1 MRQLILGGAQFGDSY
16 GRFIRVTKQPPENT
30 EKFLRYAIESGI
42 NQIDL
47 ALNYMNADKNL
58 AATQAAKY
66 FDYATKISYTKG
78 QEDEIINLLLS
89 QRTLIG
95 IKAFSTVFI
104 HNWFELS
111 IHDQKDA
118 LLLLKNLSKM
128 RITNEIGISV
138 YNIHEIQNIDSD
150 IDVIQA
156 PLSFI
161 NRQFLNSGEAKELK
175 SGGVKFQAR
184 SIFHQG
190 ILLNP
195 SSNIREKFPEIE
207 SFLKYCA
214 VSNTSFLQAALSI
227 YDNQDL
233 FSALL
238 VGANDIEQLQ
248 EIIDTPNQVSDILER
263 TSNLAFSVGF
273 SDPRTW

>member
-16 GRFIRVTKQPPENT
+16 GKFIRVTKQPPENT
-30 EKFLRYAIESGI
+30 EKFLRYSIESGI

-47 ALNYMNADKNL
+47 ALNYVNADKNL
-58 AATQAAKY
+58 AATQTAKF
-66 FDYATKISYTKG
+66 FDYATKISYTMG
-78 QEDEIINLLLS
+78 QEDEIVNLLLS

-95 IKAFSTVFI
+95 IKAFSTIFI

-111 IHDQKDA
+111 IHDQKGA
-118 LLLLKNLSKM
+118 FSLLKNLVNMRLTSK
-128 RITNEIGISV
+128 IGISV
-138 YNIHEIQNIDSD
+138 YDIHEIENIDSD
-150 IDVIQA
+150 INVIQA

-161 NRQFLNSGEAKELK
+161 NRQFLNSGKAKELK

-190 ILLNP
+190 LLLNP
-195 SSNIREKFPEIE
+195 SHNIRERFPEIE
-207 SFLKYCA
+207 SFLKYCTA
-214 VSNTSFLQAALSI
+214 SDTSFLQAALSI

-238 VGANDIEQLQ
+238 VGANNIEQLQ
-248 EIIDTPNQVSDILER
+248 EIVDTPNQISDILES

-273 SDPRTW
+273 SDPRIW